1 MSKGRFGEFG
11 GQYVPE
17 TLMNAVNE
25 VEEAYNHYKDDPE
38 FRAELDDLLKNY
50 AGRPSLLYEAKKMTR
65 DLGGAKIYLKREDL
79 NHTGAHK
86 INNVLG
92 QVLLAKKMGK
102 TRVIAET
109 GAGQHG
115 VATATAAALMDMECE
130 IYMGKE
136 DTDRQALNVYRM
148 ELLGA
153 KVHPVTT
160 GTMTLKDAVNE
171 TMREWANRMD
181 DTLYVLGSVM
191 GPHPFPTIVRDFQKV
206 ISKEIKEQ
214 ILEKEGRLPD
224 AVIACVGGGS
234 NAIGAFYEFIPDKEV
249 RLIGCEAAG
258 LGVDTE
264 KHAATIAKG
273 TQGIFH
279 GMKSLFCQNE
289 YGQIAPVYS
298 ISAGL
303 DYPGIGPEHAMLA
316 ETGRAEYVPVAD
328 EEAVDAF
335 EYLSKTE
342 GIIPAVE
349 SAHAVAYAKK
359 LAPTLEKDKIIVVN
373 ISGRGDK
380 DVAAIMMTNPNTL
393 GIYEENVL
401 EISKLMHENG
411 SLLYYDGANFN
422 AIMGHTNPKLM
433 GFDVVHLNLHKTF
446 STPHGG
452 GGPGAGPVCVVE
464 KLKDYL
470 PVPTVAFDGE
480 NYYRNYNLKNS
491 VGSVKGFYGNFGVLV
506 RAYAYI
512 LMMGDNLKEAS
523 ENAVLNANYL
533 KEKLKGAYLLPYDE
547 PCMHEFVLSG
557 EKQKHENGVSTLN
570 IAKALMDENT
580 HPPTVYFPLI
590 VHEAIMI
597 EPTESETKQVLDEFV
612 DAMLK
617 IAKVAKTN
625 PEVVI
630 SAPHTTPV
638 KRLDETLAAR
648 HPDLKY
654 TQQ

>member
-1 MSKGRFGEFG
+1 MKTIFEKSNGVTGIELTDEKEDLTFLDKNFVREGEIGLPSVSELEAMRHYKELSDLNFCIEKGFYPLGSCTMK
-11 GQYVPE
+11 YNPK
-17 TLMNAVNE
+17 VNE
-25 VEEAYNHYKDDPE
+25 LLAGLEGFINLHSLSEDEDCQGALELMFKLQEA
-38 FRAELDDLLKNY
+38 LK
-50 AGRPSLLYEAKKMTR
+50 
-65 DLGGAKIYLKREDL
+65 KITGMDAVTLQPAA
-79 NHTGAHK
+79 GAHGELTGMMVIK
-86 INNVLG
+86 KYFEVKGEIRKKVIIPDSAHGTNPASAHLCGFDVVPVKSNEKG
-92 QVLLAKKMGK
+92 QVD
-102 TRVIAET
+102 VE
-109 GAGQHG
+109 
-115 VATATAAALMDMECE
+115 AL
-130 IYMGKE
+130 K
-136 DTDRQALNVYRM
+136 
-148 ELLGA
+148 ELL
-153 KVHPVTT
+153 
-160 GTMTLKDAVNE
+160 D
-171 TMREWANRMD
+171 
-181 DTLYVLGSVM
+181 S
-191 GPHPFPTIVRDFQKV
+191 
-206 ISKEIKEQ
+206 
-214 ILEKEGRLPD
+214 
-224 AVIACVGGGS
+224 
-234 NAIGAFYEFIPDKEV
+234 
-249 RLIGCEAAG
+249 
-258 LGVDTE
+258 
-264 KHAATIAKG
+264 
-273 TQGIFH
+273 
-279 GMKSLFCQNE
+279 
-289 YGQIAPVYS
+289 
-298 ISAGL
+298 
-303 DYPGIGPEHAMLA
+303 
-316 ETGRAEYVPVAD
+316 
-328 EEAVDAF
+328 
-335 EYLSKTE
+335 
-342 GIIPAVE
+342 
-349 SAHAVAYAKK
+349 
-359 LAPTLEKDKIIVVN
+359 
-373 ISGRGDK
+373 

-617 IAKVAKTN
+617 IAEVAKTN
-625 PEVVI
+625 PEAVI

>member
-1 MSKGRFGEFG
+1 MKTIFEKSNGVTGIELTDEKEDLTFLDKNFVREGEIGLPSVSELEAMRHYKELSDLNFCIEKGFYPLGSCTMK
-11 GQYVPE
+11 YNPK
-17 TLMNAVNE
+17 VNE
-25 VEEAYNHYKDDPE
+25 LLAGLEGFINLHPLSEDEDCQGALELMFKLQEA
-38 FRAELDDLLKNY
+38 LK
-50 AGRPSLLYEAKKMTR
+50 
-65 DLGGAKIYLKREDL
+65 KITGMDAVTLQPAA
-79 NHTGAHK
+79 GAHGELTGMMVIK
-86 INNVLG
+86 KYFEVKGEIRKKVIIPDSAHGTNPASAHLCGFDVVPVKSNEKG
-92 QVLLAKKMGK
+92 QVD
-102 TRVIAET
+102 VE
-109 GAGQHG
+109 
-115 VATATAAALMDMECE
+115 AL
-130 IYMGKE
+130 K
-136 DTDRQALNVYRM
+136 
-148 ELLGA
+148 ELL
-153 KVHPVTT
+153 
-160 GTMTLKDAVNE
+160 D
-171 TMREWANRMD
+171 
-181 DTLYVLGSVM
+181 S
-191 GPHPFPTIVRDFQKV
+191 
-206 ISKEIKEQ
+206 
-214 ILEKEGRLPD
+214 
-224 AVIACVGGGS
+224 
-234 NAIGAFYEFIPDKEV
+234 
-249 RLIGCEAAG
+249 
-258 LGVDTE
+258 
-264 KHAATIAKG
+264 
-273 TQGIFH
+273 
-279 GMKSLFCQNE
+279 
-289 YGQIAPVYS
+289 
-298 ISAGL
+298 
-303 DYPGIGPEHAMLA
+303 
-316 ETGRAEYVPVAD
+316 
-328 EEAVDAF
+328 
-335 EYLSKTE
+335 
-342 GIIPAVE
+342 
-349 SAHAVAYAKK
+349 
-359 LAPTLEKDKIIVVN
+359 
-373 ISGRGDK
+373 

-512 LMMGDNLKEAS
+512 LMMGDNLKKAS

>member
-1 MSKGRFGEFG
+1 MKTIFEKSNGVTGIELTDEKEDLTFLDKNFVREGEIGLPSVSELEAMRHYKELSDLNFCIEKGFYPLGSCTMK
-11 GQYVPE
+11 YNPK
-17 TLMNAVNE
+17 VNE
-25 VEEAYNHYKDDPE
+25 LLARLEGFINLHPLSEDEDCQGALELMFKLQEA
-38 FRAELDDLLKNY
+38 LK
-50 AGRPSLLYEAKKMTR
+50 
-65 DLGGAKIYLKREDL
+65 KITGMDAVTLQPAA
-79 NHTGAHK
+79 GAHGELTGMMVIK
-86 INNVLG
+86 KYFEVKGEIRKKVIIPDSAHGTNPASAHLCGFDVVPVKSNEKG
-92 QVLLAKKMGK
+92 QVD
-102 TRVIAET
+102 VE
-109 GAGQHG
+109 
-115 VATATAAALMDMECE
+115 AL
-130 IYMGKE
+130 K
-136 DTDRQALNVYRM
+136 
-148 ELLGA
+148 ELL
-153 KVHPVTT
+153 
-160 GTMTLKDAVNE
+160 D
-171 TMREWANRMD
+171 
-181 DTLYVLGSVM
+181 S
-191 GPHPFPTIVRDFQKV
+191 
-206 ISKEIKEQ
+206 
-214 ILEKEGRLPD
+214 
-224 AVIACVGGGS
+224 
-234 NAIGAFYEFIPDKEV
+234 
-249 RLIGCEAAG
+249 
-258 LGVDTE
+258 
-264 KHAATIAKG
+264 
-273 TQGIFH
+273 
-279 GMKSLFCQNE
+279 
-289 YGQIAPVYS
+289 
-298 ISAGL
+298 
-303 DYPGIGPEHAMLA
+303 
-316 ETGRAEYVPVAD
+316 
-328 EEAVDAF
+328 
-335 EYLSKTE
+335 
-342 GIIPAVE
+342 
-349 SAHAVAYAKK
+349 
-359 LAPTLEKDKIIVVN
+359 
-373 ISGRGDK
+373 